1 MDENKRLGGKF
12 DEILQTMKD
21 QVALQ
26 KESNRINDNLTL
38 TIEHFIKLL
47 GPELE
52 KTDAIARVEAKRKAF
67 YEKYKGYFVALEEP
81 PTEKTKPKPSNS
93 QEHVDP
99 RYQRGRTACDV
110 LPFLVQS
117 DAAEADLAG

>member
-1 MDENKRLGGKF
+1 MDENKRLEGKS

-52 KTDAIARVEAKRKAF
+52 KNDAIQRKEKKREDFKRDW
-67 YEKYKGYFVALEEP
+67 EERFGNLMD
-81 PTEKTKPKPSNS
+81 EDGNWN
-93 QEHVDP
+93 
-99 RYQRGRTACDV
+99 
-110 LPFLVQS
+110 
-117 DAAEADLAG
+117 